1 MAFEVIAQSRAD
13 FAAWSAQQAQ
23 PHAQPSTSSP
33 PIAAGQKLF
42 DERCAG
48 CHAIR
53 GSSAQG
59 AQAPDLTH
67 LNTRRL
73 IAAGML
79 ANTAANQLDWITR
92 AQQIKPE
99 SMMPSMILSHQEA
112 ADLSAFLAT
121 LR

>member
-1 MAFEVIAQSRAD
+1 
-13 FAAWSAQQAQ
+13 
-23 PHAQPSTSSP
+23 
-33 PIAAGQKLF
+33 
-42 DERCAG
+42 
-48 CHAIR
+48 
-53 GSSAQG
+53 
-59 AQAPDLTH
+59 
-67 LNTRRL
+67 L